1 MCLRVWNLFFY
12 RYAETDVVIRF
23 PTTAKVYC
31 QLGGGNR
38 APLHLCKRMLCVCVC
53 VCERERER
61 EIRERE
67 KERDKRREIETDK
80 RDREIERQREMRG
93 RERER
98 GGLGG

>member
-1 MCLRVWNLFFY
+1 MYVCVVCIKCMEPLYFESLV
-12 RYAETDVVIRF
+12 ETEVVRRF
-23 PTTAKVYC
+23 PTSAKVYC

-67 KERDKRREIETDK
+67 KEREIYICMGFLNSTELEFK
-80 RDREIERQREMRG
+80 S
-93 RERER
+93 
-98 GGLGG
+98 